1 MSIRPIDLNGMIQ
14 RTQDVGTIKQ
24 QDDARPV
31 VNQQNIQV
39 TVAKEEQKI
48 AQEVNKKDNAEDG
61 HGKFD
66 AKDKGNSEYS
76 QNPKHRKKQEPEP
89 DGKVVVK
96 GMSGGFDIKI

>member
-24 QDDARPV
+24 QDDARPM

-48 AQEVNKKDNAEDG
+48 AQEVNKKDNAQDG
-61 HGKFD
+61 HGTFD
-66 AKDKGNSEYS
+66 AKEKGNSEYS
-76 QNPKHRKKQEPEP
+76 KNSQKREQQEPEI

>member
-48 AQEVNKKDNAEDG
+48 AKEVNKKDDAQDG
-61 HGKFD
+61 HGQFD
-66 AKDKGNSEYS
+66 AKEKGNSEYS
-76 QNPKHRKKQEPEP
+76 QNSGKRKRPEIEP